1 MPLGTEDERMI
12 AKLRG
17 FVDTIGEDYCIIDV
31 NGVGY
36 LVFVSAKTAARLSVG
51 SEASLL
57 IETVVREDS
66 ITLFGFADALEKE
79 WFNTLT
85 KVQGVGAKVCLSILS
100 ALSPMQLAQAVS
112 AQDKASFTRANGV
125 GPKLAARIV
134 TELKDKVVMVPV
146 AEFAKE
152 VNMNLTPAE
161 QTENYEDS
169 LMSRAEDP
177 SKMEDAIS
185 ALVNLGYQRL
195 EAYRAVNNAL
205 NAHPNADMSELIR
218 ESLKEFVII
227 KKCFIYCPIP
237 RALPPRPDGYLPY
250 PPSALRPPALFLYV
264 PDIRCFPPGRESA
277 KTQRRAPNSR
287 RQRQI
292 QQSRAGRPC
301 APARRAQ
308 RLSCRHV
315 LCRPQIAALQ
325 DIRKR
330 RCPTE
335 SNAAPAK

>member
-1 MPLGTEDERMI
+1 MI

-17 FVDTIGEDYCIIDV
+17 LVDTIGEDYCIVDV

-36 LVFVSAKTAARLSVG
+36 LVFVSAKTIAKLAVG
-51 SEASLL
+51 IEASLL

-134 TELKDKVVMVPV
+134 TELKDKVVMAPV

-152 VNMNLTPAE
+152 VNMNLSVNE
-161 QTENYEDS
+161 QTENYQDA
-169 LMSRAEDP
+169 LVSRVDDP

-195 EAYRAVNNAL
+195 EAYRAVNLAL
-205 NAHPNADMSELIR
+205 NNNPDADVSELIKL
-218 ESLKEFVII
+218 SLKEFA
-227 KKCFIYCPIP
+227 KK
-237 RALPPRPDGYLPY
+237 D
-250 PPSALRPPALFLYV
+250 
-264 PDIRCFPPGRESA
+264 
-277 KTQRRAPNSR
+277 
-287 RQRQI
+287 
-292 QQSRAGRPC
+292 
-301 APARRAQ
+301 
-308 RLSCRHV
+308 
-315 LCRPQIAALQ
+315 
-325 DIRKR
+325 
-330 RCPTE
+330 
-335 SNAAPAK
+335 